1 MFALPP
7 PASSL
12 ISPARPPAREQFF
25 SPAINQSIIR
35 ARVNTSLANNIT
47 ATLGLLSERKR
58 EGERGWQIDFLHLPR
73 YFFAENSPYE
83 LRAAHA
89 QAICCIRIFFKFHLS
104 LLVLLSSIWHD
115 PNKRGIMLRV
125 NRFWWNLVFK
135 LNPLKIFVTQNLRHI
150 VPTLP
155 FLQGLKVL

>member
-47 ATLGLLSERKR
+47 ATLGLLSERER

-73 YFFAENSPYE
+73 YFLQKIAPTSYEQPTHKRSAAYGYFSPFFAY
-83 LRAAHA
+83 
-89 QAICCIRIFFKFHLS
+89 C
-104 LLVLLSSIWHD
+104 
-115 PNKRGIMLRV
+115 
-125 NRFWWNLVFK
+125 
-135 LNPLKIFVTQNLRHI
+135 
-150 VPTLP
+150 
-155 FLQGLKVL
+155 